1 MEYLRIKRQR
11 YNRLRYWN
19 KFSLQDGNPH
29 SKNNF
34 YLFRDNYESFTKGA
48 ISKKSYEHGNARRM
62 VSLRV
67 SFIGWLCELVG
78 SVISLLTPKL
88 LFTSGISPMY
98 YSDTLIMFVCIPL
111 VYFVNDEEVKGV
123 IKERGWYQG
132 LRYMVGISNKIVP
145 RD

>member
-1 MEYLRIKRQR
+1 
-11 YNRLRYWN
+11 
-19 KFSLQDGNPH
+19 
-29 SKNNF
+29 
-34 YLFRDNYESFTKGA
+34 
-48 ISKKSYEHGNARRM
+48 M

-98 YSDTLIMFVCIPL
+98 YSDTLIMFVFIPL

-132 LRYMVGISNKIVP
+132 LRYMIGMSNKIVP

>member
-1 MEYLRIKRQR
+1 MEYERVERQI
-11 YNRLRYWN
+11 YKRLRCLD

-29 SKNNF
+29 SNDNLYSF
-34 YLFRDNYESFTKGA
+34 SDNYESFTKGA

-98 YSDTLIMFVCIPL
+98 YSDTLIMFVFIPL
-111 VYFVNDEEVKGV
+111 VYFVNDEDVKGV

-132 LRYMVGISNKIVP
+132 LRYMIGMSNKIVP